1 MSVRYWVWT
10 QKKGLHGRYGI
21 FCFKGLP
28 ILYDARRVWACMGS
42 TGYQYVM
49 CVIQPS
55 HFLLLGL
62 LDTAA
67 FCWQNIPAVIS
78 QRGCNKR
85 HLKLGLLKC
94 GSRPAVHHTFVG
106 WTSNFHPILYPPKW
120 CSPGSQATHSTVEH
134 PMSHVTGPSAQPGRV
149 RLGIWFATFRSSRL
163 GEIWQRGWWL
173 GIEIWQYELM
183 IWDDLPTKNGNFTI
197 VMWVYQRVSG
207 WLVVTGT
214 MEFYDFPFSWECH
227 HPNWRTHIRGVGI
240 PPTSDDL
247 KWFKQTIGEVAGI
260 IQPPMWF

>member
-1 MSVRYWVWT
+1 VSVIGYEHK
-10 QKKGLHGRYGI
+10 KKGLHGRYGI

-106 WTSNFHPILYPPKW
+106 WTSNFHPICIPQNGVHRGPRLPIAPWNIPWVTSRDLPPSLAVSDW
-120 CSPGSQATHSTVEH
+120 AFGSQHSDHQGWAKFGKEGDGWASKFGS
-134 PMSHVTGPSAQPGRV
+134 MNW
-149 RLGIWFATFRSSRL
+149 WF
-163 GEIWQRGWWL
+163 E
-173 GIEIWQYELM
+173 M
-183 IWDDLPTKNGNFTI
+183 IYPLKMVILP
-197 VMWVYQRVSG
+197 
-207 WLVVTGT
+207 
-214 MEFYDFPFSWECH
+214 
-227 HPNWRTHIRGVGI
+227 
-240 PPTSDDL
+240 
-247 KWFKQTIGEVAGI
+247 
-260 IQPPMWF
+260 